1 MSKKKT
7 TRARERSSTA
17 PFTARILIG
26 HESHPLL
33 RPDRVSSAFN
43 VQATTDLDLLAQ
55 LLFSAVDVL
64 GFAKDGRMLVGA
76 IASVI
81 NTMHIEL
88 RKQVVG
94 HVLAGNNLY
103 VNRASQYNCKE
114 CGREDLGDDGA
125 HEEAKREG
133 DTEEPAAPCTGTPKE
148 EETWVIT
155 TGKCFEPLI
164 EVEGDKDDAP
174 STLWKP
180 GDPA

>member
-1 MSKKKT
+1 MSKKKNKT
-7 TRARERSSTA
+7 ARARERSSTA

-26 HESHPLL
+26 QESHPLL

-43 VQATTDLDLLAQ
+43 VQASTDLDLLAQ

-81 NTMHIEL
+81 NRMNVDL

-103 VNRASQYNCKE
+103 VNRATQYNCKE
-114 CGREDLGDDGA
+114 CGKEDLLDDQIHDDGD
-125 HEEAKREG
+125 HVCPG
-133 DTEEPAAPCTGTPKE
+133 IPKE

-155 TGKCFEPLI
+155 NGRCFEPLI
-164 EVEGDKDDAP
+164 EVAGDKDDAP
-174 STLWKP
+174 SALWKP